1 VANRSRFGSN
11 RWMVLAVATSTQTA
25 MGVTAHLTRRRDYR
39 VSELVEDIRALHRT
53 RTAHGPR
60 RGADPRQRPRTAA
73 RRKVARWRI
82 THLKCLGRA
91 LPVALAHGDDG
102 WLGGLGRSRPVS
114 RDHRR
119 GGAHARRQVPT
130 IAVYPRHVHPLNHAQ
145 ASGVWQFRADL
156 PCRPRACCGSAG
168 AGSASALRPH
178 SRDRC
183 RALGWLSRHS
193 RRLPHSERLTRRRE
207 LVQRFSEAAGNQRQ
221 TEIPNAIVRG

>member
-1 VANRSRFGSN
+1 MANRSRFGSN

-53 RTAHGPR
+53 RTAHGSR
-60 RGADPRQRPRTAA
+60 RGADPRQRPITAA

-82 THLKCLGRA
+82 THRKCLGRA

-119 GGAHARRQVPT
+119 GAPT
-130 IAVYPRHVHPLNHAQ
+130 LDAKSQLSLSIRAMFTPSTTPKLRGCGNFVQTCHV
-145 ASGVWQFRADL
+145 GRG
-156 PCRPRACCGSAG
+156 ACCGSAG